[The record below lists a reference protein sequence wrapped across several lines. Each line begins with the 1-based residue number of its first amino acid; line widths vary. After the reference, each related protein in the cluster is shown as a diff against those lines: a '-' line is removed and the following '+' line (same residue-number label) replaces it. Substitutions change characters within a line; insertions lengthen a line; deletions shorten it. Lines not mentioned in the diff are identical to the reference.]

1 MNPAYAYPNS
11 RFEPAAP
18 VDLNAKAE
26 RERLSQSALKGFFKL
41 AAAWKLR
48 DEDARELLGGLSS
61 SAWYE
66 WKKNPDRVL
75 EVDRITR
82 ISYLLGI
89 YKALHILYGD
99 QLADEWVSLP
109 NSNRIFGGR
118 TPLAQMLAGGLLAM
132 QTVRK
137 LLDARRGGL

>member
-1 MNPAYAYPNS
+1 MNLAYSYPKS
-11 RFEPAAP
+11 RFEPAVL
-18 VDLNAKAE
+18 VDLNAREE
-26 RERLSQSALKGFFKL
+26 RARLSQAALKGFFRL
-41 AAAWKLR
+41 AGAWKLR
-48 DEDARELLGGLSS
+48 DEEARELLGGLSS
-61 SAWYE
+61 SAYYE

-99 QLADEWVSLP
+99 QLADQWVSLP
-109 NSNRIFGGR
+109 NKNPVFGGR
-118 TPLAQMLAGGLLAM
+118 TPLSQMLAGGLLAM

>member
-1 MNPAYAYPNS
+1 MNLAYAYPKS
-11 RFEPAAP
+11 RYEPAVL
-18 VDLNAKAE
+18 VDLNNRAE
-26 RERLSQSALKGFFKL
+26 RERLSKSALQAFFKL
-41 AAAWKLR
+41 TAAWQLR

-61 SAWYE
+61 STFYE

-82 ISYLLGI
+82 ISYLIGI

-99 QLADEWVSLP
+99 QLADQWVALP
-109 NSNRIFGGR
+109 NTNPVFGGR
-118 TPLAQMLAGGLLAM
+118 SPLAQMLGGGLLAM

>member
-1 MNPAYAYPNS
+1 MNLAYAYPKS
-11 RFEPAAP
+11 RFEPAVL
-18 VDLNAKAE
+18 VDLNARAE

-41 AAAWKLR
+41 VGAWRLR
-48 DEDARELLGGLSS
+48 DEEARELLGGVSS
-61 SAWYE
+61 STFYE
-66 WKKNPDRVL
+66 WKKNPARVL

-109 NSNRIFGGR
+109 NANALFGGR
-118 TPLAQMLAGGLLAM
+118 TPLAQMLSGGLLAM

>member
-1 MNPAYAYPNS
+1 MNPAYAYPKS
-11 RFEPAAP
+11 RFEPVVP
-18 VDLNAKAE
+18 VDLNAREE
-26 RERLSQSALKGFFKL
+26 RERLSKSALKGFFKL

-48 DEDARELLGGLSS
+48 DDDARELLGGLSS
-61 SAWYE
+61 STFYE
-66 WKKNPDRVL
+66 WKKNPERVL

-89 YKALHILYGD
+89 YKSLHIIYGD

-109 NSNRIFGGR
+109 NKNTIFGGR
-118 TPLAQMLAGGLLAM
+118 TPLAYMQAGGLLAM